1 MPATEGIV
9 RRLAPPDHWHWNMP
23 VAMSQ
28 GWQVGRVVVVGGQMS
43 ADGAGNILGKGDI
56 ESQTHNVFRNIT
68 KVLAEAGADWRHV
81 IKLNTYYVFD
91 GHGEEVTRFWEKM
104 TRVRMQ
110 YLVPP
115 GPAATAVRVA
125 GLIYPD
131 ALIEAEAIA
140 VLPE

>member
-1 MPATEGIV
+1 M
-9 RRLAPPDHWHWNMP
+9 RRLEPRDHWYWNMP

-28 GWQVGRVVVVGGQMS
+28 GWQIGRVVIVGGQMS
-43 ADGAGNILGKGDI
+43 ADAEGNILGKGDI
-56 ESQTHNVFRNIT
+56 EAQTHNVFRNIT

-81 IKLNTYYVFD
+81 VKLNTYYVFD
-91 GHGEEVTRFWEKM
+91 GQGEEVTRFWEKM

>member
-1 MPATEGIV
+1 MALARVP
-9 RRLAPPDHWHWNMP
+9 RRLEPADHWCWNMP

-43 ADGAGNILGKGDI
+43 ADAHGNILGKGDI
-56 ESQTHNVFRNIT
+56 ETQTHNVFRNIG

-91 GHGEEVTRFWEKM
+91 GQGDEVTRFWERM
-104 TRVRMQ
+104 TRVRME
-110 YLVPP
+110 YLVAP